1 MCGVR
6 CAVPRSC
13 SLSSPC
19 SSWSI
24 SISVMLLRWPGGRL
38 GCCPFSI
45 PTKFS
50 LQFFLIFI
58 PFLSSSRHRAAGPGI
73 AGWGPGLR
81 GGMQCRAKP
90 EAGGELSL
98 YSLWVRPPWPPACC
112 TAAPETGKH
121 HAQWLSDCFIGMFL
135 PPPPMGRHAGRARA
149 KTGFLPPAATPR
161 PTASS
166 PLFSQIASR
175 WFDIL
180 PWQPEEANL
189 DLARAIPPPPRA
201 RHCTCPPARPSA
213 ILEEPPGFR
222 RQDLRRDASEQPRW
236 LISDA
241 SEHPRAEPT
250 RVRDFV

>member
-1 MCGVR
+1 MMR
-6 CAVPRSC
+6 
-13 SLSSPC
+13 
-19 SSWSI
+19 
-24 SISVMLLRWPGGRL
+24 LLFYPSYDSREQAARGSH
-38 GCCPFSI
+38 CD
-45 PTKFS
+45 
-50 LQFFLIFI
+50 
-58 PFLSSSRHRAAGPGI
+58 SSRDRH
-73 AGWGPGLR
+73 GL
-81 GGMQCRAKP
+81 
-90 EAGGELSL
+90 
-98 YSLWVRPPWPPACC
+98 Y
-112 TAAPETGKH
+112 
-121 HAQWLSDCFIGMFL
+121 
-135 PPPPMGRHAGRARA
+135 
-149 KTGFLPPAATPR
+149 KTGHRVPATTPR

-241 SEHPRAEPT
+241 SEHSRAEPT
-250 RVRDFV
+250 RLRDFV

>member
-1 MCGVR
+1 MRSKAALAVYICRQHDFRPARVSVHGLNGHTLSQTKLKARVR
-6 CAVPRSC
+6 TRGWRESAFWAFFNC
-13 SLSSPC
+13 
-19 SSWSI
+19 
-24 SISVMLLRWPGGRL
+24 RL
-38 GCCPFSI
+38 P
-45 PTKFS
+45 
-50 LQFFLIFI
+50 
-58 PFLSSSRHRAAGPGI
+58 
-73 AGWGPGLR
+73 
-81 GGMQCRAKP
+81 
-90 EAGGELSL
+90 
-98 YSLWVRPPWPPACC
+98 
-112 TAAPETGKH
+112 
-121 HAQWLSDCFIGMFL
+121 L
-135 PPPPMGRHAGRARA
+135 PLPL
-149 KTGFLPPAATPR
+149 KTGHRVPAAQPR

-250 RVRDFV
+250 RLRDFV

>member
-1 MCGVR
+1 MW
-6 CAVPRSC
+6 
-13 SLSSPC
+13 SP
-19 SSWSI
+19 
-24 SISVMLLRWPGGRL
+24 LLL
-38 GCCPFSI
+38 
-45 PTKFS
+45 
-50 LQFFLIFI
+50 LL
-58 PFLSSSRHRAAGPGI
+58 
-73 AGWGPGLR
+73 
-81 GGMQCRAKP
+81 
-90 EAGGELSL
+90 
-98 YSLWVRPPWPPACC
+98 
-112 TAAPETGKH
+112 
-121 HAQWLSDCFIGMFL
+121 L
-135 PPPPMGRHAGRARA
+135 PPPLLLLPSSIMIGILC

-250 RVRDFV
+250 RLRDFV

>member
-1 MCGVR
+1 MALYKRKRGSIR
-6 CAVPRSC
+6 LHKAPACALRASLC
-13 SLSSPC
+13 SPSPTHRGQLDTRAF
-19 SSWSI
+19 SAKRKI
-24 SISVMLLRWPGGRL
+24 ELLVAR
-38 GCCPFSI
+38 
-45 PTKFS
+45 
-50 LQFFLIFI
+50 FL
-58 PFLSSSRHRAAGPGI
+58 R
-73 AGWGPGLR
+73 
-81 GGMQCRAKP
+81 
-90 EAGGELSL
+90 AGGSRRK
-98 YSLWVRPPWPPACC
+98 SC
-112 TAAPETGKH
+112 
-121 HAQWLSDCFIGMFL
+121 
-135 PPPPMGRHAGRARA
+135 
-149 KTGFLPPAATPR
+149 KTGHRVPATTPR

-241 SEHPRAEPT
+241 SERPRAEPT
-250 RVRDFV
+250 RLRDFV

>member
-1 MCGVR
+1 MQKVVSTA
-6 CAVPRSC
+6 CA
-13 SLSSPC
+13 
-19 SSWSI
+19 
-24 SISVMLLRWPGGRL
+24 SVELAP
-38 GCCPFSI
+38 
-45 PTKFS
+45 
-50 LQFFLIFI
+50 
-58 PFLSSSRHRAAGPGI
+58 AADLVQI
-73 AGWGPGLR
+73 E
-81 GGMQCRAKP
+81 QKQTE
-90 EAGGELSL
+90 EA
-98 YSLWVRPPWPPACC
+98 V
-112 TAAPETGKH
+112 
-121 HAQWLSDCFIGMFL
+121 
-135 PPPPMGRHAGRARA
+135 
-149 KTGFLPPAATPR
+149 KTGALPPAAQPR

-250 RVRDFV
+250 RLRDFV

>member
-1 MCGVR
+1 MMAQKIGKCLRRLAGSTRRLAPVLVSG
-6 CAVPRSC
+6 AVTANRHSHGDCQRPAC
-13 SLSSPC
+13 
-19 SSWSI
+19 I
-24 SISVMLLRWPGGRL
+24 MLLG
-38 GCCPFSI
+38 
-45 PTKFS
+45 
-50 LQFFLIFI
+50 
-58 PFLSSSRHRAAGPGI
+58 
-73 AGWGPGLR
+73 
-81 GGMQCRAKP
+81 
-90 EAGGELSL
+90 
-98 YSLWVRPPWPPACC
+98 
-112 TAAPETGKH
+112 H
-121 HAQWLSDCFIGMFL
+121 HWADVPQHCKS
-135 PPPPMGRHAGRARA
+135 
-149 KTGFLPPAATPR
+149 KTGHRVPAAQPR

-250 RVRDFV
+250 RLRDFV

>member
-1 MCGVR
+1 MTRFILITMV
-6 CAVPRSC
+6 
-13 SLSSPC
+13 
-19 SSWSI
+19 
-24 SISVMLLRWPGGRL
+24 GRFGL
-38 GCCPFSI
+38 KKGQSDP
-45 PTKFS
+45 PPKE
-50 LQFFLIFI
+50 
-58 PFLSSSRHRAAGPGI
+58 AAG
-73 AGWGPGLR
+73 
-81 GGMQCRAKP
+81 
-90 EAGGELSL
+90 
-98 YSLWVRPPWPPACC
+98 RPPYRRAGLGSRYGGGATIPVC
-112 TAAPETGKH
+112 G
-121 HAQWLSDCFIGMFL
+121 DC
-135 PPPPMGRHAGRARA
+135 
-149 KTGFLPPAATPR
+149 KTGHRVPAAQPR

-250 RVRDFV
+250 RLRDFV

>member
-1 MCGVR
+1 M
-6 CAVPRSC
+6 
-13 SLSSPC
+13 
-19 SSWSI
+19 
-24 SISVMLLRWPGGRL
+24 
-38 GCCPFSI
+38 
-45 PTKFS
+45 
-50 LQFFLIFI
+50 
-58 PFLSSSRHRAAGPGI
+58 RAACVP
-73 AGWGPGLR
+73 L
-81 GGMQCRAKP
+81 
-90 EAGGELSL
+90 L
-98 YSLWVRPPWPPACC
+98 
-112 TAAPETGKH
+112 
-121 HAQWLSDCFIGMFL
+121 
-135 PPPPMGRHAGRARA
+135 
-149 KTGFLPPAATPR
+149 KTGHRVPATTPR

-241 SEHPRAEPT
+241 SERPRAEPT
-250 RVRDFV
+250 RLTCRLQRTSARPWASHAGWQRRLCSLGLFIGVTSVASGGNRHSLNTRARDYLTGRLVCGGRLRGWAGGPVTGVGGSTSPLIA

>member
-1 MCGVR
+1 MADATTADPTN
-6 CAVPRSC
+6 AVE
-13 SLSSPC
+13 
-19 SSWSI
+19 
-24 SISVMLLRWPGGRL
+24 VAALL
-38 GCCPFSI
+38 
-45 PTKFS
+45 TE
-50 LQFFLIFI
+50 
-58 PFLSSSRHRAAGPGI
+58 AA
-73 AGWGPGLR
+73 
-81 GGMQCRAKP
+81 
-90 EAGGELSL
+90 EAG
-98 YSLWVRPPWPPACC
+98 
-112 TAAPETGKH
+112 TAVEA
-121 HAQWLSDCFIGMFL
+121 I
-135 PPPPMGRHAGRARA
+135 
-149 KTGFLPPAATPR
+149 KTGHRVPAAQPR

-250 RVRDFV
+250 RLRDFV

>member
-1 MCGVR
+1 MEKQEMSTRGER
-6 CAVPRSC
+6 GNAY
-13 SLSSPC
+13 
-19 SSWSI
+19 
-24 SISVMLLRWPGGRL
+24 
-38 GCCPFSI
+38 
-45 PTKFS
+45 
-50 LQFFLIFI
+50 LIFG
-58 PFLSSSRHRAAGPGI
+58 HKE
-73 AGWGPGLR
+73 
-81 GGMQCRAKP
+81 MQ
-90 EAGGELSL
+90 
-98 YSLWVRPPWPPACC
+98 YS
-112 TAAPETGKH
+112 AAPVDQNLEM
-121 HAQWLSDCFIGMFL
+121 APIEVS
-135 PPPPMGRHAGRARA
+135 
-149 KTGFLPPAATPR
+149 KTGALPPAAQPR

>member
-1 MCGVR
+1 MERTSPPVR
-6 CAVPRSC
+6 LYMV
-13 SLSSPC
+13 
-19 SSWSI
+19 I
-24 SISVMLLRWPGGRL
+24 SYFIKKMRD
-38 GCCPFSI
+38 
-45 PTKFS
+45 
-50 LQFFLIFI
+50 LQ
-58 PFLSSSRHRAAGPGI
+58 R
-73 AGWGPGLR
+73 
-81 GGMQCRAKP
+81 
-90 EAGGELSL
+90 
-98 YSLWVRPPWPPACC
+98 RPPVVRR
-112 TAAPETGKH
+112 
-121 HAQWLSDCFIGMFL
+121 L
-135 PPPPMGRHAGRARA
+135 PPRGRSIRRLPKSRALQWKPRLRL
-149 KTGFLPPAATPR
+149 KTGFLPPAAPPR

>member
-1 MCGVR
+1 MTELLFPPPNHPARPRAGRLVKRGVQLSTKI
-6 CAVPRSC
+6 PRH
-13 SLSSPC
+13 SSPREVPTLSRC
-19 SSWSI
+19 VYVLGSS
-24 SISVMLLRWPGGRL
+24 
-38 GCCPFSI
+38 GCHR
-45 PTKFS
+45 PTGCIMNS
-50 LQFFLIFI
+50 
-58 PFLSSSRHRAAGPGI
+58 
-73 AGWGPGLR
+73 
-81 GGMQCRAKP
+81 
-90 EAGGELSL
+90 
-98 YSLWVRPPWPPACC
+98 
-112 TAAPETGKH
+112 
-121 HAQWLSDCFIGMFL
+121 
-135 PPPPMGRHAGRARA
+135 A
-149 KTGFLPPAATPR
+149 KTGALPPAAQPR

-250 RVRDFV
+250 RLRDFV